1 MALALE
7 GDASRITSIGNI
19 MERPAAGPG
28 ARTTIQP
35 ETFTMNETYHLI
47 SSVT

>member
-1 MALALE
+1 MALRRGGPHSTRRGGRDMLRSPA
-7 GDASRITSIGNI
+7 ASIRL
-19 MERPAAGPG
+19 RPA
-28 ARTTIQP
+28 IHP